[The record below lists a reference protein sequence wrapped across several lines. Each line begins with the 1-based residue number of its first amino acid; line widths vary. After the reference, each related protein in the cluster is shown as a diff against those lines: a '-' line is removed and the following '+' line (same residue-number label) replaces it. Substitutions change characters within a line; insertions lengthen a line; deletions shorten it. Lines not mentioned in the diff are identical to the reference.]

1 MRIRIIA
8 AFALACA
15 AAAASGALAQSMGAG
30 TRVAPG
36 ENPDAMF
43 VQQAG
48 RSGQAELELSRIA
61 VQQASSGAVRRLAES
76 LVKEHERNNRELMT
90 IAAHENISP
99 PRELDAE
106 HAELRAQLAVMH
118 GEEFD
123 HAYLRTVLADQA
135 RLAQLLRS
143 AQGTVSTPEL
153 RQYIATTLPL
163 VQDQLD
169 MARSVRFE

>member
-1 MRIRIIA
+1 MRIGISALLALSCVA
-8 AFALACA
+8 APGVF
-15 AAAASGALAQSMGAG
+15 AQSMGAG

-48 RSGQAELELSRIA
+48 RSGEAELELSRLA
-61 VQQASSGAVRRLAES
+61 VQQASSGAVRSLAEN
-76 LVKEHERNNRELMT
+76 LVKEHERNTRELMT

-106 HAELRAQLAVMH
+106 HAELRTQLSVMH

-123 HAYLRTVLADQA
+123 HAYLRAVLADQA
-135 RLAQLLRS
+135 RLAQLLRA

-153 RQYIATTLPL
+153 RQYIATTLPV
-163 VQDQLD
+163 VQDQLQ

>member
-1 MRIRIIA
+1 MRHAIIA
-8 AFALACA
+8 IAIVCA
-15 AAAASGALAQSMGAG
+15 ATAAPGAFAQSMGAG

-48 RSGQAELELSRIA
+48 RSGEAEVELSRIA
-61 VQQASSGAVRRLAES
+61 VQQASSGAVRHLAES
-76 LVKEHERNNRELMT
+76 LVEQHERNNRELMT

-106 HAELRAQLAVMH
+106 HAELRAQLSVIH

-135 RLAQLLRS
+135 KLALLLRS

-163 VQDQLD
+163 VQDQLN